1 MGRVPEF
8 DPAKPRNP
16 VQRALRWVAQ
26 GRFGG
31 WVALNVANKVDPH
44 LMRATRGLVKV
55 PSGVPTVLLTHTG
68 AKSGKRRTT
77 PLVYFTDGPKVV
89 LIASQTG
96 KPKHPAW
103 FHNLM
108 ANPEVEL
115 WARGRGG
122 PYQAREA
129 EGEERDRLW
138 KLATQL
144 YPGYDDYQ
152 LRADAAGRRIPVVV
166 CEPVDPGDPGAR
178 PGP

>member
-1 MGRVPEF
+1 VGRVPDF

-16 VQRALRWVAQ
+16 IQRSLRWIAK

-31 WVALNVANKVDPH
+31 WMALNVANKIDPY
-44 LMRATRGLVKV
+44 LMRASRGLIKV
-55 PSGVPTVLLTHTG
+55 PSGASTVLLTHTG
-68 AKSGKRRTT
+68 AKSGKTRTT
-77 PLVYFTDGPKVV
+77 PLVYFTDDGNVV

-103 FHNLM
+103 YHNLR
-108 ANPEVEL
+108 ANPDVEL

-122 PYQAREA
+122 AYRAREA

-138 KLATQL
+138 RLATQL

-152 LRADAAGRRIPVVV
+152 RKAVGRRIPVVV
-166 CEPVDPGDPGAR
+166 CEPRDGETAS
-178 PGP
+178 